1 MTADMHGRRAALG
14 RVVTTWRG
22 CCWVEASLE
31 SRAAVGATT
40 RKRRLLFASLVAW
53 ADAAAAHG
61 IEIRGEVIE
70 VVHVHHGD
78 VPSATRARRS
88 FERLATEGVTIFRQH
103 EEATRLDETSRR
115 TQVDASL
122 VTCEIE
128 SAWKARASN
137 GVVVRAH
144 VAIEERFP
152 PRAWR

>member
-1 MTADMHGRRAALG
+1 M
-14 RVVTTWRG
+14 
-22 CCWVEASLE
+22 
-31 SRAAVGATT
+31 
-40 RKRRLLFASLVAW
+40 
-53 ADAAAAHG
+53 
-61 IEIRGEVIE
+61 IE

-122 VTCEIE
+122 ALVTCEIE

-152 PRAWR
+152 PRAGR

>member
-1 MTADMHGRRAALG
+1 MCVIEYLASDESPLNPADEL
-14 RVVTTWRG
+14 
-22 CCWVEASLE
+22 
-31 SRAAVGATT
+31 SRAVHIQDLQPSHPHTLARAGET
-40 RKRRLLFASLVAW
+40 R
-53 ADAAAAHG
+53 AHHPVRG
-61 IEIRGEVIE
+61 DRYPRGEVIE